1 MKSTSI
7 VNTLFLMDS
16 MIVTTLL
23 AATRYFKIIR
33 PFHKI
38 KKRYVVLY
46 HVLLMTWIFGAT
58 VYENFQVGIY
68 GFINHE
74 VRTYK

>member
-1 MKSTSI
+1 
-7 VNTLFLMDS
+7 MDS

-46 HVLLMTWIFGAT
+46 QVLLMTWIFGAT
-58 VYENFQVGIY
+58 VYENFQVR
-68 GFINHE
+68 NHKCIDYQ
-74 VRTYK
+74 VRNLNGLWVEIMN